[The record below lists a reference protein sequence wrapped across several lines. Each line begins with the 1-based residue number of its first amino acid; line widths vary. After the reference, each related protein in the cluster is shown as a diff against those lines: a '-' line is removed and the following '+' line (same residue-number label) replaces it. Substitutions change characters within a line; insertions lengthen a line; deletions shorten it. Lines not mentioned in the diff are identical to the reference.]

1 MTTVEEIIEKKRKQL
16 IAKME
21 KDIEDNKEW
30 FKNQIDNEINTLRQ
44 TLIESQNVPI
54 IQEKYLDLVER
65 GFIYR
70 RLIDPKRENV
80 WPSSFTFNA
89 VSGNLMICQ
98 PDKSILEKPF
108 HVTIIF
114 EPITDAK
121 ESE

>member
-21 KDIEDNKEW
+21 KDIENNRQW
-30 FKNQIDNEINTLRQ
+30 FKDSINNEINTLKQ
-44 TLIESQNVPI
+44 TLSESQNVPI
-54 IQEKYLDLVER
+54 TQEKYLDLVEK

-70 RLIDPKRENV
+70 ALINPKQQNI
-80 WPSSFTFNA
+80 WPNSFTFNA
-89 VSGNLMICQ
+89 VSGNLMICK
-98 PDKSILEKPF
+98 PDRSILEKPF

-114 EPITDAK
+114 EPTTDTK